1 MALEKL
7 KDSLLEEAKA
17 ESRKIL
23 DAASET
29 ARKIQNDELSA
40 LSSMKS
46 DNEKEI
52 QKWLDTKRRE
62 RLAWARLESKRMIA
76 ESKED
81 AVSASLESFLE
92 ILEQMKK
99 SPEYKKFLKDSVD
112 RAVSELGDG
121 SIIHL
126 LKGDKEN
133 ISKMKNVSIVEDL
146 NGLGGAIVE
155 SSDGKVIVDLSLETL
170 YELRK
175 DDLRKQI
182 SEKLF
187 G

>member
-1 MALEKL
+1 MNSCRLQEGEFIEFS
-7 KDSLLEEAKA
+7 DKA
-17 ESRKIL
+17 ETPIIINPFSVVNP
-23 DAASET
+23 ET
-29 ARKIQNDELSA
+29 
-40 LSSMKS
+40 
-46 DNEKEI
+46 
-52 QKWLDTKRRE
+52 
-62 RLAWARLESKRMIA
+62 
-76 ESKED
+76 
-81 AVSASLESFLE
+81 
-92 ILEQMKK
+92 MKK

>member
-1 MALEKL
+1 
-7 KDSLLEEAKA
+7 
-17 ESRKIL
+17 
-23 DAASET
+23 
-29 ARKIQNDELSA
+29 
-40 LSSMKS
+40 
-46 DNEKEI
+46 
-52 QKWLDTKRRE
+52 
-62 RLAWARLESKRMIA
+62 
-76 ESKED
+76 
-81 AVSASLESFLE
+81 
-92 ILEQMKK
+92 MKK